1 MEVILLERVEKLGQM
16 GDVVN
21 VKPGFARNFLLPRKK
36 ALRATKGNRDLFEE
50 QRQHLE
56 ADNLTRKSEAEKVGE
71 KLDGIRI
78 SMIRSAGEN
87 GQLYGSVTSRDIAE
101 GVSAAGVTISRNQVV
116 MDHPIK
122 TLGLHDMRVS
132 LHPEVSVTV
141 VVNVAR
147 TQEEAERQAK
157 LGRAITAQ
165 EEERA
170 EQTAIE
176 AEAAAA
182 AAAAAKAEEMLE
194 HAPEEDLVEAVV
206 AEVTG
211 ATEEEA
217 VPGSAEAASEESP
230 AEEATDQEA
239 MDESG
244 ETEEEAVPESADAAG
259 EEAPAEATGDEPG
272 EIKDKG

>member
-36 ALRATKGNRDLFEE
+36 ALRATKGNKELFDQ
-50 QRQHLE
+50 QRQQLE
-56 ADNLTRKSEAEKVGE
+56 AENLSRKGEAEKISE
-71 KLDGIRI
+71 KLDGMRI
-78 SMIRSAGEN
+78 SMIRSAGES

-101 GVSAAGVTISRNQVV
+101 GVTAGGVSINRSQVV
-116 MDHPIK
+116 MEHPIK
-122 TLGLHDMRVS
+122 MLGLHDMRIS
-132 LHPEVSVTV
+132 LHPEVSATV

-147 TQEEAERQAK
+147 SKEEADRQAE

-165 EEERA
+165 EDDRA
-170 EQTAIE
+170 EQAAIA

-194 HAPEEDLVEAVV
+194 HAPDEDLVESVV

-211 ATEEEA
+211 
-217 VPGSAEAASEESP
+217 
-230 AEEATDQEA
+230 
-239 MDESG
+239 
-244 ETEEEAVPESADAAG
+244 ETEEEENQG
-259 EEAPAEATGDEPG
+259 
-272 EIKDKG
+272 